1 MKNVVGKKL
10 NLVGQKFGR
19 LTVLE
24 KVADKID
31 LKSGKHKSQFLCQ
44 CDCGNQKIVLGSA
57 LTQGSIRSCG
67 CLHRE
72 TASIVGKKKKGKSIL
87 HNKYNLN
94 DYEYGVGYTLKGE
107 EFYFDKEDYELIKDV
122 YWHKTDRGYIRGL
135 YQGKKV
141 SMHRLIMG
149 VLDDKTVVVDH
160 RNPNTYYDN
169 RRQNLR
175 ITTQANNTRNRSIG
189 KSNTSGVLGVHKNN
203 KGKYI
208 AYIRYKGKQKA
219 LGEYNTL
226 EEAALRRRLAEL
238 AYFGEYAVKNG
249 FNRKDGK
256 QYKEF
261 VRHGIFHTF

>member
-1 MKNVVGKKL
+1 MDV
-10 NLVGQKFGR
+10 
-19 LTVLE
+19 
-24 KVADKID
+24 
-31 LKSGKHKSQFLCQ
+31 
-44 CDCGNQKIVLGSA
+44 
-57 LTQGSIRSCG
+57 
-67 CLHRE
+67 
-72 TASIVGKKKKGKSIL
+72 
-87 HNKYNLN
+87 KYNLN

-122 YWHKTDRGYIRGL
+122 YWYKTDRGYIRGS
-135 YQGKKV
+135 YQGKNIC
-141 SMHRLIMG
+141 MHRLIMG

-160 RNPNTYYDN
+160 RNPNTYHDN
-169 RRQNLR
+169 RKQNLR

-203 KGKYI
+203 RGKYI
-208 AYIRYKGKQKA
+208 AYIRYKGKQKL
-219 LGEYNTL
+219 LGEYDTL

-261 VRHGIFHTF
+261 IRHGIFHTF